1 MQRQSSA
8 HSICGRALGR
18 LGLRSLGTSGSAEGS
33 RLCRS
38 PRRFCCMSL
47 TSWDRPRKIFA
58 LFWMVPTEETKVPR
72 APVGASVCWLQMPTM
87 KSWSACPQT
96 QQQHHAEHR
105 RARSKLH
112 SWAGFRRGLWLAWYM
127 ASAAGLSTSCSS
139 AALPYPTA
147 CCCRYFAFVFLRAFS
162 GRRQKRVL
170 ERLRAEQMLERRTA
184 RSSCAPPPAARACGS
199 PSDARPA
206 GTSGTAPVCASTS
219 SHAAPDKKR
228 RVGCARCGCRQLTK
242 ALVMRAI
249 SLSVFCCPSGELFA
263 RFMSIALS

>member
-162 GRRQKRVL
+162 GRRQKRVGDTKSPGTVESRIGCWGDVL
-170 ERLRAEQMLERRTA
+170 PDLLVLRRQPPERADHRRML
-184 RSSCAPPPAARACGS
+184 
-199 PSDARPA
+199 
-206 GTSGTAPVCASTS
+206 V
-219 SHAAPDKKR
+219 
-228 RVGCARCGCRQLTK
+228 RQVP
-242 ALVMRAI
+242 LVP
-249 SLSVFCCPSGELFA
+249 LLFA
-263 RFMSIALS
+263 QAHLLMRSLTRREGLGAQDADAGSSPRRW